1 MSYPIDKSFKLRTMA
16 LPLSNGSAYALA
28 GSVNADSVNRSL
40 IGPKTRFTEPLGA
53 KDCGLLII
61 KVNDARNLRR
71 FLHLLPSWKQ
81 WLDRL
86 LSEIRSFQ
94 KTVNDYFNDIDLQIT
109 LALEEAN

>member
-1 MSYPIDKSFKLRTMA
+1 M
-16 LPLSNGSAYALA
+16 
-28 GSVNADSVNRSL
+28 
-40 IGPKTRFTEPLGA
+40 
-53 KDCGLLII
+53 
-61 KVNDARNLRR
+61 NDEE
-71 FLHLLPSWKQ
+71 KQ